1 MSLPRDKL
9 KHRIAAISLLI
20 VVIYLA
26 GVLALQ
32 PLWARYAGNRDQIAD
47 LEDKVARF
55 ESIATR
61 QVALEKRLETVRR
74 SINLGEL
81 TLRAG
86 SATLAAAD
94 LQEQVKAAVQ
104 AAGGSLTSTQI
115 LEPEKVSSFDRVSVN
130 VRMTGTTPAVQ
141 EILYALESG
150 RPVLVVDDLLV
161 VTRRTAARLGNR
173 QTVKQQD
180 RLDVRFKVSAFYQ
193 RAIRTNPETT

>member
-9 KHRIAAISLLI
+9 IHRVAAISLLI
-20 VVIYLA
+20 LVIALV
-26 GVLALQ
+26 GVLALR
-32 PLWARYAGNRDQIAD
+32 PVWTRYAANRDLIAD

-61 QVALEKRLETVRR
+61 QASLEQRLETVRR
-74 SINLGEL
+74 SINLSEL
-81 TLRAG
+81 ALQAG

-141 EILYALESG
+141 ESLYALESG
-150 RPVLVVDDLLV
+150 QPVLVIEDLLV
-161 VTRRTAARLGNR
+161 VTRRTTVRSVNR
-173 QTVKQQD
+173 RTAQQQD

-193 RAIRTNPETT
+193 RALGTDPETS